1 MGSQTVVNSEM
12 EQSTSQVALLHQI
25 SSLVSSDLEL
35 EDMLQELITLAM
47 DTTHCDACL
56 VYLVDSSTNEIVLR
70 ASQLPH
76 DAEIGKIRMKMGEG
90 VTGWVALHKSV
101 VALASDA
108 SADTRFKPFQTLQE
122 DTFEAFLSVPL
133 VSGGELIGVINVH
146 HRRPHQHT
154 PDEIALVSFIGEQMG
169 GVIAKSRLAAQSMSA
184 VKRLETLAAVAQTIS
199 AESYLDR
206 ILQAIAEMVAETMD
220 SPVCSIMLVDE
231 DRRELVISAAR
242 CSSPEYMHKMPLK
255 IEDSLIGRVV
265 REARPIIVTN
275 VLGEKQYRYPELAR
289 KSGLASLLSAPL
301 LARDKV
307 IGTIN
312 IYTREE
318 RTFSEEEVGFV
329 KAVAGQAAIAIE
341 NARLMSETLEMKRTL
356 ETRKLV
362 ERAKGIL
369 QHKHSLTEEE
379 AYLRLRNESRRLRR
393 PMRDLAEAVI
403 LADDLEKKG
412 GESASSH
419 HRLE

>member
-1 MGSQTVVNSEM
+1 MLGENVSHSYPEPAA
-12 EQSTSQVALLHQI
+12 SQVALLHHI
-25 SSLVSSDLEL
+25 SSIVSSSLGLE
-35 EDMLQELITLAM
+35 EMLQQLIELAVDVTY
-47 DTTHCDACL
+47 CDACL
-56 VYLVDSSTNEIVLR
+56 VYLLDALGNEVVLR

-76 DAEIGKIRMKMGEG
+76 ASEIGKIRMKVGEG
-90 VTGWVALHKSV
+90 VTGWVALHQSV
-101 VALASDA
+101 VALPANA
-108 SADTRFKPFQTLQE
+108 AADTRFKPFQALPE

-133 VSGGELIGVINVH
+133 VTGGELIGVINVH
-146 HRRPHQHT
+146 HRRPHPHT
-154 PDEIALVSFIGEQMG
+154 PDEIALLSFIGEQMG
-169 GVIAKSRLAAQSMSA
+169 GVIAKSRLAEQSQSA
-184 VKRLETLAAVAQTIS
+184 VKRMEALAAVAQTIS

-242 CSSPEYMHKMPLK
+242 CSSPDYLHKLPLK

-265 REARPIIVTN
+265 REARPVIVSN
-275 VLGEKQYRYPELAR
+275 VLAEKQYLYPELAR
-289 KSGLASLLSAPL
+289 KTGLASLLSVPL
-301 LARDKV
+301 FAREKV

-312 IYTREE
+312 IYTHEQRSF
-318 RTFSEEEVGFV
+318 TDEEVGFV

-341 NARLMSETLEMKRTL
+341 NARLMNETLEMKRTL
-356 ETRKLV
+356 EARKLV

-369 QHKHSLTEEE
+369 QHKHLLTEEE

-412 GESASSH
+412 EGSATGS
-419 HRLE
+419 

>member
-1 MGSQTVVNSEM
+1 MHTGTAALAASDGA
-12 EQSTSQVALLHQI
+12 SQVALLHHI
-25 SSLVSSDLEL
+25 SSIVSSGLSLESV
-35 EDMLQELITLAM
+35 LQELISLTVE
-47 DTTHCDACL
+47 TTHCDACL
-56 VYLVDSSTNEIVLR
+56 VYLLDRVTGDVVLR

-76 DAEIGKIRMKMGEG
+76 AAEIGNLRLKMGEG
-90 VTGWVALHKSV
+90 VTGWVAQHKSV
-101 VALASDA
+101 VALASKASTDA
-108 SADTRFKPFQTLQE
+108 RFKNFQALPE

-133 VSGGELIGVINVH
+133 ASGGDLIGVINVH
-146 HRRPHQHT
+146 HRAAHAHSP
-154 PDEIALVSFIGEQMG
+154 EEVALVSFIGEQMG
-169 GVIAKSRLAAQSMSA
+169 GAIARSRLEERTETA
-184 VKRLETLAAVAQTIS
+184 VRRMEALAAVAQTIS
-199 AESYLDR
+199 AENYLDR
-206 ILQAIAEMVAETMD
+206 ILQAISEMVAETLD

-242 CSSPEYMHKMPLK
+242 CSSPDYLHKMPLK

-265 REARPIIVTN
+265 RQGRHIIVPN
-275 VLGEKQYRYPELAR
+275 VLAEKQYRYPELAR
-289 KSGLASLLSAPL
+289 KTGLASLLSVPL
-301 LARDKV
+301 FTRETV

-312 IYTREE
+312 IYTREPRVFTE
-318 RTFSEEEVGFV
+318 DEIGFV

-356 ETRKLV
+356 EARKLV

-403 LADDLEKKG
+403 LADELNRKRAAD
-412 GESASSH
+412 SAAPG
-419 HRLE
+419 LPE